1 MILEFQSTTRI
12 IDTNFEYP
20 RSNNSLRQIH
30 KEQWL
35 KYYACL
41 IKRYAQIK
49 SEKILHPVALIVL
62 EGTSVILKCE
72 ICISPLVVY
81 EVNTIE
87 WYFNSSSNNNITNEL
102 IQSTQHTLVSQN
114 SKHLKMYNIQLEQD
128 GQYWCQM
135 KDTIGALYYL
145 HVDNGHEGIDIV
157 HSDAVPKVQH
167 PASSEI
173 ITDYNLKLYTTW
185 TNWSP
190 CSKCANVGIKI
201 RYGYCTL
208 SLLENPVYHASI
220 DDDNLNENI
229 QYIMETLFYVFQNK
243 LPCKFRYI
251 PNHIRK
257 HIIIKQRKIEMMIK
271 YCKKNCSNDV
281 VFEVYNKVGKII
293 ESANNSASIYSMI
306 QKIPSLVPEVTRTI
320 LYGTINKKMQ
330 IKCPGN
336 LNIETPIIWKIGI
349 KILPFNKYHSNS
361 TIFIDSRM
369 RIVFKKLKFTDSNIY
384 SCWQN
389 NQLAGTVKL
398 IVTGE
403 TELKLNYQYMMF
415 GTIAIVSVFTV
426 VIWRVLKGKTRFT
439 KH

>member
-49 SEKILHPVALIVL
+49 SQKMLHPVALIVL

-114 SKHLKMYNIQLEQD
+114 NKHLKMYNIQLEQD

-157 HSDAVPKVQH
+157 HSDVVPKVQH

-173 ITDYNLKLYTTW
+173 ITEYNLKLYTTW

-220 DDDNLNENI
+220 
-229 QYIMETLFYVFQNK
+229 
-243 LPCKFRYI
+243 
-251 PNHIRK
+251 
-257 HIIIKQRKIEMMIK
+257 
-271 YCKKNCSNDV
+271 

-293 ESANNSASIYSMI
+293 ESANNSANIYSMI

-349 KILPFNKYHSNS
+349 KILPFIKYHSNS